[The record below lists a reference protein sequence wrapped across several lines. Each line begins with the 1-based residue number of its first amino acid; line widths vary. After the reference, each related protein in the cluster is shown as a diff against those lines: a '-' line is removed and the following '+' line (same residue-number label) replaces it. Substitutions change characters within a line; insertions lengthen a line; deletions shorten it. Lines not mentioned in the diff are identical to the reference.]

1 VKIYKTTVAGL
12 ALVAS
17 LAFVAGCKSDSSS
30 SGGSSTASSAPAAN
44 PAGELA
50 AAVLKLTSATHK
62 YTVDV
67 ENTDIV
73 GMVDPATKSVKI
85 ALQSADAA
93 DTITADLISIGTDMY
108 LKISGLGLPGLDETK
123 WLHVDGS
130 KVKSLHMFGISSLT
144 DPVGV
149 LALTSAVKDVQKTGD
164 RTYKGTFDLTKPAS
178 GITDEDI
185 KAMAEKAKNI
195 PFEATLDAQGNL
207 VGFTFTVPA
216 FGTEK
221 ETPVKMAIS
230 DHGSK
235 FDIAKPDA
243 AQVVEAPDLLYQLL
257 NAPS

>member
-1 VKIYKTTVAGL
+1 MKIYKATVAGL

-17 LAFVAGCKSDSSS
+17 LALVAGCKSDSNSP
-30 SGGSSTASSAPAAN
+30 GGSGNASAAAAKPAD
-44 PAGELA
+44 ELA
-50 AAVLKLTSATHK
+50 AAVLKLATTTHK

-73 GMVDPATKSVKI
+73 GTVDPTAKAVKI
-85 ALQSADAA
+85 DLQSAD
-93 DTITADLISIGTDMY
+93 TSERLTANLVSIGTDMY

-123 WLHVDGS
+123 WLHVDGA
-130 KVKSLHMFGISSLT
+130 KIKSLHMFGISSLT

-178 GITDEDI
+178 GITDQDI
-185 KAMAEKAKNI
+185 RSLAEKAKNI
-195 PFEATLDAQGNL
+195 PFEATLDTQGNL
-207 VGFTFTVPA
+207 VGFKFTVPA

-221 ETPVKMAIS
+221 ETPVAMVIS
-230 DHGSK
+230 DHGAPAG
-235 FDIAKPDA
+235 IGKPDA
-243 AQVVEAPDLLYQLL
+243 AQTVEAPEIIYTLL